1 VYDDLRH
8 FKQVMETG
16 EVVLSDA
23 SFATGTHLLQ
33 PPAQPPASVAA
44 R

>member
-16 EVVLSDA
+16 EVVLSDSSGA
-23 SFATGTHLLQ
+23 GSKVLQ
-33 PPAQPPASVAA
+33 RPAQPPE
-44 R
+44 